1 MNLLGAILPFASGMK
16 GLLLA
21 ILPAVVGTTT
31 LRAQA
36 NDTLRAL
43 PARPAFS
50 MGQPQ
55 RWLPYTAGFGVF
67 GRDVNGGG
75 ALLGVRHPILNPV
88 NGLLDVSAEALGE
101 AGSTSSAVGL
111 RLRAEAPALALA
123 VGAEWRSARHRVDP
137 LLTYQTAIRRG
148 GFIGHGSLLRVDWRP
163 REHSFAVGAQF
174 PLLQPRAGK
183 TRPARTIAQLP
194 PDADVRPIG
203 PVWAFTATTALA
215 DTLAHFARTIST
227 YSSLYTPEDES
238 ALEAAAR
245 LPSANSYAAATR
257 IYFATLSR
265 IFATATGDPTRGDS
279 LARIARAIVLADFI
293 LPYDAL
299 YGQVKPNDAAPRLLA
314 RAREHV
320 ARALA
325 DSPGVAPPMRDAT
338 LAALD
343 QWVAVLRDVA
353 RRSLDAWGD
362 TRLVWIS
369 PALALE
375 PEEYDE
381 QSELDALIGRAVGH
395 PFTDHNALTYL
406 RTSDLSVEI
415 ARSILAAKI
424 YHVLWTHDF
433 AVRRLTGELDRVGYT
448 MVADAYL
455 PALTAAVQRYD
466 STGTLPQY
474 FLFLDAFYYH
484 GRDERLW
491 MSILENPLRARVSLG
506 RNETREAEHL
516 LARLAAL
523 RGAVGQSRRL
533 QREAAARGGSSWLAR
548 VVKVHVN
555 VTYPSDFSFR
565 SSHLIPPI
573 PFTPD
578 NIARDHRKLV
588 FYDFTET
595 NPYAGELLAMGI
607 GIGEHYA
614 SATWDDRGFRL
625 RGPAALE
632 AREALRRNLLGQG
645 VAPDQIPEILR
656 AARGSVQPDT
666 NPRNVARALHVHNET
681 GFGAKQSSVARAML
695 YTLAPAGSVI
705 IVPDPLWLSAS
716 WGAML
721 AGAAARGSTVMIIA
735 PAQANSPNTQPPVY
749 ALERDVLQ
757 HLLAIRHRLQAE
769 PDVGRGELHV
779 GLFTA
784 TAPVTDVAG
793 RLAEIR
799 SGLAR
804 APWIR
809 DVIPFDDATLSVLT
823 RAVAGT
829 GASDA
834 AATSIAHDIEPRAP
848 QLHQKTQIIA
858 RPGAL
863 RALARQPGWDEVL
876 ARTIRDQARA
886 TADLAE
892 TLGAPP
898 EAVDTGA
905 VRAAEQRLQGYQRS
919 LTEAERRSLSF
930 YLVVGSQNHDPR
942 GLMLDGEADVLV
954 SGFDASAGLVDL
966 FFLMARTTWIDE
978 NADIDR
984 LVPPPSR
991 FMTWLARLIRPVM

>member
-1 MNLLGAILPFASGMK
+1 MQR
-16 GLLLA
+16 LLLA
-21 ILPAVVGTTT
+21 ILPAAVATST
-31 LRAQA
+31 LCAQA
-36 NDTLRAL
+36 NDTLRGLSAG
-43 PARPAFS
+43 PAFS
-50 MGQPQ
+50 MGQPR
-55 RWLPYTAGFGVF
+55 RWLPYTAGFGVL
-67 GRDVNGGG
+67 GGDVRGGG
-75 ALLGVRHPILNPV
+75 ALVGIRHPILNPV

-101 AGSTSSAVGL
+101 AASATSAVGL
-111 RLRAEAPALALA
+111 RLRAEMPAVGLA
-123 VGAEWRSARHRVDP
+123 VGADWRSGRRGVDP
-137 LLTYQTAIRRG
+137 LLTYQTAVRRG
-148 GFIGHGSLLRVDWRP
+148 GLIGHGSLLRLDWLP
-163 REHSFAVGAQF
+163 RHHRFGVGVQF
-174 PLLQPRAGK
+174 PFIQPLAGK
-183 TRPARTIAQLP
+183 TRPERTIASLPPAANVGRIGSVQPFAATTTPLVDTLARVARTI
-194 PDADVRPIG
+194 G
-203 PVWAFTATTALA
+203 
-215 DTLAHFARTIST
+215 T

-238 ALEAAAR
+238 ALAAAAH
-245 LPSANSYAAATR
+245 LPTDRSYAAATR
-257 IYFATLSR
+257 MYFATLSR
-265 IFATATGDPTRGDS
+265 LFATATRDSARGES
-279 LARIARAIVLADFI
+279 LARMARAIVLADFI

-299 YGQVKPNDAAPRLLA
+299 FGQVKPDDAAPRLLD
-314 RAREHV
+314 RARQHF
-320 ARALA
+320 ARSLA
-325 DSPGVAPPMRDAT
+325 DSSGIAPSARDAT

-343 QWVAVLRDVA
+343 QWLAVLRDLA
-353 RRSLDAWGD
+353 RRSLDAWND

-369 PALALE
+369 PALALT
-375 PEEYDE
+375 PEQYDE
-381 QSELDALIGRAVGH
+381 QSELDTLIGRAVGH

-433 AVRRLTGELDRVGYT
+433 AARRPTGALDRVAYT

-455 PALTAAVQRYD
+455 PALTAAVQSYD

-491 MSILENPLRARVSLG
+491 MSILENPLGARVSLG
-506 RNETREAEHL
+506 RAEAREADHL
-516 LARLAAL
+516 MARLSAL
-523 RGAVGQSRRL
+523 RDAVTRSVRL
-533 QREAAARGGSSWLAR
+533 QRDAATNGGQAWLTR
-548 VVKVHVN
+548 VVRIHVN

-565 SSHLIPPI
+565 SSHLIPPL

-632 AREALRRNLLGQG
+632 ARAALRRNLLGQG
-645 VAPDQIPEILR
+645 VAPEQIPVILR
-656 AARGSVQPDT
+656 AAEGPVQPDT

-695 YTLAPAGSVI
+695 YTLAPPGSVI
-705 IVPDPLWLSAS
+705 IVPDPLWLSPS

-721 AGAAARGSTVMIIA
+721 AGAAARGCTVMIIA
-735 PAQANSPNTQPPVY
+735 PSQANSPNTQPPVY
-749 ALERDVLQ
+749 ALERELLQ
-757 HLLAIRHRLQAE
+757 HLLAIRRRLRAE
-769 PDVGRGELHV
+769 PNAGHGELHV
-779 GLFTA
+779 GVFTA
-784 TAPVTDVAG
+784 TAPETDVAG

-809 DVIPFDDATLSVLT
+809 DVIPFDDTTLSVLT

-829 GASDA
+829 GRADA
-834 AATSIAHDIEPRAP
+834 AATSLAHDIEPRAP
-848 QLHQKTQIIA
+848 QLHQKTQLVA

-863 RALARQPGWDEVL
+863 GALARQPGWDDVL

-898 EAVDTGA
+898 EAVDTAA
-905 VRAAEQRLQGYQRS
+905 VRTAERRLQGYQRS
-919 LTEAERRSLSF
+919 LTEAERRSLDF
-930 YLVVGSQNHDPR
+930 YLMVGSQNHDPR
-942 GLMLDGEADVLV
+942 GLMIDGEAGVLV

-966 FFLMARTTWIDE
+966 FFLMARTTWIDAD
-978 NADIDR
+978 ADIDR
-984 LVPPPSR
+984 LVPAPSR
-991 FMTWLARLIRPVM
+991 FMAWLARLVRPAM

>member
-1 MNLLGAILPFASGMK
+1 MQRI
-16 GLLLA
+16 LLA
-21 ILPAVVGTTT
+21 ILPTVIATST

-36 NDTLRAL
+36 HDTSGAL

-50 MGQPQ
+50 MGQP
-55 RWLPYTAGFGVF
+55 RPWLPYAAGYGVL
-67 GRDVNGGG
+67 GHGAPGAG
-75 ALLGVRHPILNPV
+75 ALAGIRHPILNPV

-101 AGSTSSAVGL
+101 VANTASAVGL
-111 RLRAEAPALALA
+111 RLRAEARGIGLA
-123 VGAEWRSARHRVDP
+123 VGADWRSGRNSVDP
-137 LLTYQTAIRRG
+137 LLTYQTAVRRG
-148 GFIGHGSLLRVDWRP
+148 GLLGHGSLLRVDWLP
-163 REHSFAVGAQF
+163 RGHTVGIGVQF
-174 PLLQPRAGK
+174 PLMQPLAGR
-183 TRPARTIAQLP
+183 TRPLRTIAPLP
-194 PDADVRPIG
+194 A
-203 PVWAFTATTALA
+203 TANARGRAAAATPLT
-215 DTLAHFARTIST
+215 DTLARAAQAISI
-227 YSSLYTPEDES
+227 YSSLYTADDES

-245 LPSANSYAAATR
+245 LPSERSFAATTR
-257 IYFATLSR
+257 TYFAALSR
-265 IFATATGDPTRGDS
+265 IFAVATRDSARGDW
-279 LARIARAIVLADFI
+279 LARVARAIVLDDFI

-299 YGQVKPNDAAPRLLA
+299 FGQVKPDDATSRLLA
-314 RAREHV
+314 RARAHF
-320 ARALA
+320 ARSLA
-325 DSPGVAPPMRDAT
+325 DSSGITPPVQDAV
-338 LAALD
+338 LAAMD
-343 QWVAVLRDVA
+343 QWLAVLHDLA
-353 RRSLDAWGD
+353 RRALHAWGD
-362 TRLVWIS
+362 SRLVWIS
-369 PALALE
+369 PALALT
-375 PEEYDE
+375 PEQYDE
-381 QSELDALIGRAVGH
+381 QSELDTLIGRAVGH

-406 RTSDLSVEI
+406 RTADLSVEI

-433 AVRRLTGELDRVGYT
+433 AVRRPTGELDRVGYT

-455 PALTAAVQRYD
+455 PALTAAVQQYD
-466 STGTLPQY
+466 SVGILPQY

-491 MSILENPLRARVSLG
+491 MSVLENPLDAEVSLD
-506 RNETREAEHL
+506 RDEAREEQHL

-523 RGAVGQSRRL
+523 RRAVAQSKRL
-533 QREAAARGGSSWLAR
+533 QREAAANGGPAWLER
-548 VVKVHVN
+548 VVKVHVS

-565 SSHLIPPI
+565 SRHFIPPI

-588 FYDFTET
+588 FYDLTEK

-614 SATWDDRGFRL
+614 SATWDDRGVRL

-632 AREALRRNLLGQG
+632 ARAAVRRDLLRQGMSPDQMPEVLRETQG
-645 VAPDQIPEILR
+645 VAR
-656 AARGSVQPDT
+656 ADT
-666 NPRNVARALHVHNET
+666 NRRNVARALQVHNEP
-681 GFGAKQSSVARAML
+681 GFGAKQTSVVRAML
-695 YTLAPAGSVI
+695 YTLAPPGSVI
-705 IVPDPLWLSAS
+705 IIPDPLWLSARWAS
-716 WGAML
+716 ML

-735 PAQANSPNTQPPVY
+735 PSQANSPNTQPPVY

-757 HLLAIRHRLQAE
+757 HLVAIRHRLRAE
-769 PDVGRGELHV
+769 PNEGHGELHV

-784 TAPVTDVAG
+784 IAPLTDVSG

-809 DVIPFDDATLSVLT
+809 DVIPFDSATLSVLT
-823 RAVAGT
+823 RAVAAT
-829 GASDA
+829 GPADA
-834 AATSIAHDIEPRAP
+834 AATSIAHDIEHRAP
-848 QLHQKTQIIA
+848 QLHQKTHLIA

-863 RALARQPGWDEVL
+863 AALARQPGWDEVL

-898 EAVDTGA
+898 AAVDTVA
-905 VRAAEQRLQGYQRS
+905 VRVAEQRLQGYQRS

-930 YLVVGSQNHDPR
+930 YFMVGSQNHDPR

-966 FFLMARTTWIDE
+966 FFLMARTTWIDDD
-978 NADIDR
+978 AAIDR
-984 LVPPPSR
+984 LVPAPSR
-991 FMTWLARLIRPVM
+991 FMAWLARLLRPAM

>member
-1 MNLLGAILPFASGMK
+1 MA
-16 GLLLA
+16 
-21 ILPAVVGTTT
+21 TRT
-31 LRAQA
+31 LCAQA
-36 NDTLRAL
+36 DDTFRAL
-43 PARPAFS
+43 SARPTFS

-55 RWLPYTAGFGVF
+55 RWLPYTAGFGVLD
-67 GRDVNGGG
+67 RDGQGAG

-101 AGSTSSAVGL
+101 VRSSTSAVGL
-111 RLRAEAPALALA
+111 RLRAEAPALGLA
-123 VGAEWRSARHRVDP
+123 VGAEWRSARHSVDP

-148 GFIGHGSLLRVDWRP
+148 GLIGHGSLLRVDWLP
-163 REHSFAVGAQF
+163 REHSFGLGAQF
-174 PLLQPRAGK
+174 PLMQPFAGK
-183 TRPARTIAQLP
+183 TRPARTIALLP
-194 PDADVRPIG
+194 PDAGRRGTRSPQ
-203 PVWAFTATTALA
+203 ALTTTTTVADALA
-215 DTLAHFARTIST
+215 GLARAIST
-227 YSSLYTPEDES
+227 YSSLYTPEDEL
-238 ALEAAAR
+238 ALDAAAR
-245 LPSANSYAAATR
+245 VPSDRSYAAATR
-257 IYFATLSR
+257 AYFATLSR
-265 IFATATGDPTRGDS
+265 LFAVATRDSARGDS
-279 LARIARAIVLADFI
+279 LASSARAIVLDDFI

-299 YGQVKPNDAAPRLLA
+299 FGQVKSDDAAPRLLD
-314 RAREHV
+314 RAREHF
-320 ARALA
+320 ARALV
-325 DSPGVAPPMRDAT
+325 DSSGIPPSMRDAT

-343 QWVAVLRDVA
+343 QWLAVLREVA

-362 TRLVWIS
+362 TRLVWIA
-369 PALALE
+369 PTLALA
-375 PEEYDE
+375 PEQYDE

-433 AVRRLTGELDRVGYT
+433 AVRRPTGELDRVAYT
-448 MVADAYL
+448 MVTDAYL

-491 MSILENPLRARVSLG
+491 MSILESPLGARASLG
-506 RNETREAEHL
+506 RGETREAEHL
-516 LARLAAL
+516 RARLTAL
-523 RGAVGQSRRL
+523 RSAVGQSRRL
-533 QREAAARGGSSWLAR
+533 QREAAANGGSSWLAR

-565 SSHLIPPI
+565 SSHLVPPI

-632 AREALRRNLLGQG
+632 ARAALRRNLRSQG
-645 VAPDQIPEILR
+645 VVSEALPEILR
-656 AARGSVQPDT
+656 AARGAVQSDT
-666 NPRNVARALHVHNET
+666 NPRNVARALHVHNEV

-716 WGAML
+716 WAAML

-749 ALERDVLQ
+749 ALEREVLQ
-757 HLLAIRHRLQAE
+757 HLLAIRGRLRAE
-769 PDVGRGELHV
+769 PNAGHGELHV

-809 DVIPFDDATLSVLT
+809 DVIPFDDATLAVLT

-829 GASDA
+829 GTSDA

-898 EAVDTGA
+898 AEVDTVA

-930 YLVVGSQNHDPR
+930 YFMVGSQNHDPR

-966 FFLMARTTWIDE
+966 FFLMARSTWIDD

-984 LVPPPSR
+984 LVPAPSR
-991 FMTWLARLIRPVM
+991 FMARLARLLRPAM